1 MKHNGPLVHDN
12 YSRWFYE
19 SGGPLEN
26 HWQGIPTVKHPIDM
40 WCYQEIIHETKPD
53 LIIETGSFMGGSA
66 LYLANVCDSEDHG
79 QVVSVELVTTNVLP
93 NHPRLEFLLGMS
105 STSKE
110 VIEQIGKRADGKR
123 SMVIL
128 DSAHNRKHV
137 LQEIRLYQRFVSKG
151 CYLIVED
158 TNIHGYPYG
167 IGDIDEDG
175 GPLEAV
181 RDFQP
186 RNNGFEVDRHPERMG
201 MSQNPGGYLRRIR

>member
-1 MKHNGPLVHDN
+1 MKHNGPLVHDQ

-40 WCYQEIIHETKPD
+40 WCYAEIIHETKPE

-66 LYLANVCDSEDHG
+66 LYLANVCDAQDRG
-79 QVVSVELVTTNVLP
+79 RVVSVELVTNNPLP
-93 NHPRLEFLLGMS
+93 DHPRLEFLLGMS

-110 VIEQIGKRADGKR
+110 VIEQIGKRASGKR

-137 LQEIRLYQRFVSKG
+137 LQEMKLYQRFVSKG
-151 CYLIVED
+151 CYMIVED

-167 IGDIDEDG
+167 HGDIDEDG
-175 GPLEAV
+175 GPMEAV

-186 RNNGFEVDRHPERMG
+186 KNQGFQVDRHPERMG
-201 MSQNPGGYLRRIR
+201 MSQNPGGFLQRIR